1 MAGTDPYPFPIGV
14 FLIGCSFWGWAQVT
28 RWPPIQKHTSQAG
41 CPWTPVWTSRPS
53 SGSTTRSFVHV
64 SPKRRI
70 AAIEM
75 LGTLVFTAFL
85 VEKNDR
91 DKRLPIVPLHSDNQG
106 NVYSLLPFDG
116 RPDGAYA
123 LTTPQRL
130 HPGTVSRE
138 AVKRDF
144 NQWADLHVSRLE
156 RISPSFV
163 SAGIRFQVASH
174 LQPEW
179 CAVRPRVPPLA
190 RYDTGLFSR
199 QAHQCR
205 TISYLDLL
213 EGPEALGAFSPD
225 SLGGPSRIATFTL
238 PLAVKRGKCRW
249 LLSGSVVL
257 VFCWHVNEIGMRGF
271 RACST

>member
-1 MAGTDPYPFPIGV
+1 MTGTDPYPFPIGV
-14 FLIGCSFWGWAQVT
+14 YMIGCSFWGWAQVT

-64 SPKRRI
+64 SAKRRI

-75 LGTLVFTAFL
+75 LGTLVCTAFL

-91 DKRLPIVPLHSDNQG
+91 DKRLPIVPLLSDNQG
-106 NVYSLLPFDG
+106 NVYSLLAFGG

-123 LTTPQRL
+123 PTTPQRL

-144 NQWADLHVSRLE
+144 NQWADELTHPDCQGFLPRLHVSRLE
-156 RISPSFV
+156 RLSPSFV

-199 QAHQCR
+199 QTSMPHHF
-205 TISYLDLL
+205 LL
-213 EGPEALGAFSPD
+213 RPPGGA
-225 SLGGPSRIATFTL
+225 
-238 PLAVKRGKCRW
+238 
-249 LLSGSVVL
+249 
-257 VFCWHVNEIGMRGF
+257 
-271 RACST
+271 